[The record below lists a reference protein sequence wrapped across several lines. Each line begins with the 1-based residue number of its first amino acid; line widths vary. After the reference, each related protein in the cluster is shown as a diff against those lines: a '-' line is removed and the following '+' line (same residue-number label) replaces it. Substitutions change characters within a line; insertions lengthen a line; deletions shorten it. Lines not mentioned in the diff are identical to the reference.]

1 MKTETDPFDG
11 AEIYLPESV
20 VKEAIN
26 IREALKPL
34 GFEILGFRNK
44 YASYEYVLHLRFVG
58 PVKAQSPVI
67 TSVGITDP
75 GENTPPSK

>member
-1 MKTETDPFDG
+1 MKTETDING
-11 AEIYLPESV
+11 TIIYLPESA

-34 GFEILGFRNK
+34 GFEIIGFRNK

-58 PVKAQSPVI
+58 SDKVQSPVI
-67 TSVGITDP
+67 TK
-75 GENTPPSK
+75 EN